1 MDESSAA
8 NRSQAELTAA
18 PPKAFI
24 AERYRVLSVLGEGS
38 SGIVYLCEHTALAKA
53 VAVKVLHREL
63 ADNAGLVA
71 RFTREAQTAARLDH
85 PNSVHVMDFGQ
96 DRDGMLYLVMEY
108 IDGLDLSQWL
118 DEKLPLDDERIV
130 HFMSCILSALSAAHA
145 LGIVHRDLKPENV
158 LVRLAEPGSAEADIV
173 KVCDFGVAQLSP
185 VRIARSGSFPIS
197 SDSRRV
203 TGEGMMVGTP
213 WYMSPEQAR
222 AEALD
227 ARSDI
232 YSAGVVL
239 FQLLTRT
246 LPFLGDDVMAVA
258 IMHCTTPPPPPSG
271 YGAVHPGLEAVC
283 LKALS
288 KTPEARYQSAAEML
302 SALRTAMTTHPG
314 RRSLARVSR
323 TSLTAL
329 VPVTA
334 RPELPSTTPMA
345 TPSVRQ
351 IPASTPPSR
360 KIRPSLLLA
369 GVATTLLGG
378 LAVPRLLTS
387 ENAVVTTL
395 SAAASRSVSM
405 LDQTFGSRGAPQP
418 RAAEAPIHDDPEI
431 GQALQTETSPLI
443 AADGLPVATTE
454 LGLPTSSTGAIVSEA
469 GEEVLSPPPV
479 RAQAVKPA
487 SRSDNATR
495 KPTTAPA
502 GSSPL
507 AAAANHAPA
516 SSPPAAAGQV
526 PTSKP
531 AATPLLAATSQTPAS
546 APLPPAASPASI
558 SDAAGGLNKPNA
570 PLLTAAAP
578 HAFGSRSTAEEPDS
592 LPETASAAAA
602 SAAEIALATIPP
614 ATPAAAQPAAK
625 ASVVKTVEVTPQ
637 TTTPVKLARVD
648 IAAEHL
654 PPGTSRASLR
664 SALNQPAL
672 LGCYSQAQLRVPTAA
687 LSGTALE
694 LKTNTSGRIVSAH
707 ASNTALPQPL
717 RECLEQVARSG
728 NVRTGEGGEVHVTV
742 ELLPSP

>member
-1 MDESSAA
+1 MDESGAA
-8 NRSQAELTAA
+8 NRSQAGLATV
-18 PPKAFI
+18 PPRAFI

-63 ADNAGLVA
+63 ADNTALVA

-85 PNSVHVMDFGQ
+85 PSSVHVLDFGQ
-96 DRDGMLYLVMEY
+96 DRDGMLYLVMEFV
-108 IDGLDLSQWL
+108 DGPDLSQLL
-118 DEKLPLDDERIV
+118 DDKIALDDERIV
-130 HFMSCILSALSAAHA
+130 HIMGCILSALSAAHA

-158 LVRLAEPGSAEADIV
+158 LVRLAEPGSGEADVV

-185 VRIARSGSFPIS
+185 VRIARSGSFPIGTQ
-197 SDSRRV
+197 SRRV

-288 KTPEARYQSAAEML
+288 KTPEARYQSASEML
-302 SALRTAMTTHPG
+302 TALREAIATQPG

-329 VPVTA
+329 VPVAA

-345 TPSVRQ
+345 SPSVR
-351 IPASTPPSR
+351 PPPPSR
-360 KIRPSLLLA
+360 KLRPSLLVA
-369 GVATTLLGG
+369 GVATTLLGVA
-378 LAVPRLLTS
+378 AVPRLLPS
-387 ENAVVTTL
+387 RHALVDTL
-395 SAAASRSVSM
+395 SAAASRSASV
-405 LDQTFGSRGAPQP
+405 LEQTFGSRGAPQP
-418 RAAEAPIHDDPEI
+418 RAAEAPIHDDPEMAE
-431 GQALQTETSPLI
+431 ALPL
-443 AADGLPVATTE
+443 AAAESLPPATAE
-454 LGLPTSSTGAIVSEA
+454 LGLPTGASILETPLA
-469 GEEVLSPPPV
+469 TPA
-479 RAQAVKPA
+479 RAPAPRPTAAVVT
-487 SRSDNATR
+487 SRSPVSNSKLAT
-495 KPTTAPA
+495 A
-502 GSSPL
+502 PL
-507 AAAANHAPA
+507 AAAATAPESTGSA
-516 SSPPAAAGQV
+516 SVGEPTAGL
-526 PTSKP
+526 S
-531 AATPLLAATSQTPAS
+531 
-546 APLPPAASPASI
+546 
-558 SDAAGGLNKPNA
+558 GPNA
-570 PLLTAAAP
+570 QLLTAAAP
-578 HAFGSRSTAEEPDS
+578 QGFGSRPVVSNAPVNAEERDAV
-592 LPETASAAAA
+592 PETASEAAT
-602 SAAEIALATIPP
+602 SAAEIALATLP
-614 ATPAAAQPAAK
+614 ATPPPTAAAPAAK
-625 ASVVKTVEVTPQ
+625 VAAEKIAEVRPK
-637 TTTPVKLARVD
+637 TTTPVTFARVD

-664 SALNQPAL
+664 SALNQAAL
-672 LGCYSQAQLRVPTAA
+672 LGCYTQARLRAPTAI
-687 LSGTALE
+687 LTSTALE
-694 LKTNTSGRIVSAH
+694 LKTNTSGRIVAAH
-707 ASNTALPQPL
+707 ADNPALPQAL